1 MLFSIYTAALGYTG
15 ATISLMVTSLV
26 AMVVELWWI
35 KVVWRRFPILAI
47 DEEERRLLKQ
57 QLAQGQ
63 HISRERAAIGLDELP
78 NEYTAPQGRSGRIMA
93 IVKRDLG
100 AWREFSKIPICY
112 SESIPRPHPIPSR
125 EKVEKVN
132 KGEGRLLT

>member
-1 MLFSIYTAALGYTG
+1 MLFSTYTAALGYTG

-57 QLAQGQ
+57 QLAQG
-63 HISRERAAIGLDELP
+63 HHMSRERAAIGQDELP
-78 NEYTAPQGRSGRIMA
+78 NEYTAPEGRSGRIMA
-93 IVKRDLG
+93 VVKRDLG

-112 SESIPRPHPIPSR
+112 SESRTLVPIQSHL
-125 EKVEKVN
+125 
-132 KGEGRLLT
+132 GRRGRR